1 MDLPQKLQP
10 VCILLAAGA
19 GLLFGWASPQGGHG
33 AALVEPLLMVMLY
46 FVFLAVDA
54 GRLKASFMD
63 ARFTLTALIVNF
75 VWTPVFAWLLG
86 LVFLV
91 DSLDV
96 RIGLVMLLA
105 TPCTDWYLVF
115 TGLARGNVELGAS
128 ILPLNLMLQIV
139 LLPVYLMLF
148 FGGTAGFGP
157 WDVLR
162 GMLPVL
168 AVPVGLAAL
177 TRLIAASGADCLTAR
192 LNRRGDTVQLVFLCL
207 AVACMFASESR
218 QVFSHPGLCIEMLT
232 PLAVFFAVNFTA
244 VLQLGGRLRLPFAD
258 STALLFTTLARNSPL
273 SLAIAVAVF
282 PDRPLIALSLVIG
295 PLIELPVLGL
305 AVSLVQRLRP
315 ATQDDRQA

>member
-1 MDLPQKLQP
+1 MDLATKLQP
-10 VCILLAAGA
+10 VFILLAAGA
-19 GLLFGWASPQGGHG
+19 GLLFGRASPQGGHG

-54 GRLKASFMD
+54 GRLKSSFKD
-63 ARFTLTALIVNF
+63 TRFTLTALIVNF

-86 LVFLV
+86 LVFLE
-91 DSLDV
+91 DSPDV

-105 TPCTDWYLVF
+105 TPCTDWYLAF
-115 TGLARGNVELGAS
+115 TGLARGNMELGAS
-128 ILPLNLMLQIV
+128 ILPLNLVLQIV

-148 FGGTAGFGP
+148 FGDTAGFDP
-157 WDVLR
+157 W

-177 TRLIAASGADCLTAR
+177 TRLTAGSGTDCLAAR
-192 LNRRGDTVQLVFLCL
+192 LNRRGDTVQLVFLCP

-218 QVFSHPGLCIEMLT
+218 QVFSHPGLCIEMFM

-244 VLQLGGRLRLPFAD
+244 VLQLGGRLRMPFAD
-258 STALLFTTLARNSPL
+258 GTALLFTTLARNSPL

-282 PDRPLIALSLVIG
+282 PDRPLISLSLVIG

-305 AVSLVQRLRP
+305 AASLVQRLRP
-315 ATQDDRQA
+315 AAQDDRQA